1 LSASRSRF
9 VLGAVA
15 VGAVVL
21 ASRGDVRAQQDNRRA
36 QFEALGWRE
45 GPTSGDLGPRAN
57 VSVPDG
63 FRFVGHTG
71 ASKFMELTENPSD
84 GDELGVLLHDDSWFV
99 VFTFDE
105 SGYVKDDDKN
115 NLEADKILSSIK
127 KGTEQAN
134 KVRAQRGW
142 STMEI
147 LGWQQAP
154 FYDPGSHNLTW
165 SIRGRSEGDTSIN
178 HSVRL
183 LGRHGVMH
191 VDLVAASDEMG
202 EALPVFNDMLR
213 GFSFKDG
220 QRYAEFKPGDR
231 IAQYGLTGLIV
242 GGTGAALIKTGLL
255 QKFWKLIV
263 VAFIAVAGFVKR
275 LFTGERSEPVQESP
289 RV

>member
-1 LSASRSRF
+1 MSAYRYRL
-9 VLGAVA
+9 VLGAFTI
-15 VGAVVL
+15 GAVVL

-45 GPTSGDLGPRAN
+45 GPTSGDLGPRAH

-84 GDELGVLLHDDSWFV
+84 GDELGVMLHDDSWFV

-115 NLEADKILSSIK
+115 SLEADKILSSIK

-134 KVRAQRGW
+134 KVRAERGW

-154 FYDPGSHNLTW
+154 FYDPGTHNLTW

-255 QKFWKLIV
+255 QKFWKFIV
-263 VAFIAVAGFVKR
+263 VGFIAVAGFIKR
-275 LFTGERSEPVQESP
+275 LFTRDRSEPVQEAP

>member
-1 LSASRSRF
+1 VVA
-9 VLGAVA
+9 LGILTI
-15 VGAVVL
+15 GAVVF
-21 ASRGDVRAQQDNRRA
+21 SFRGDLHAQQDDRRA
-36 QFEALGWRE
+36 QFDALGWRR
-45 GPTSGDLGPRAN
+45 GPTAGDLGRTAS
-57 VSVPDG
+57 VTVPDG

-71 ASKFMELTENPSD
+71 AAKFMELTENPSD

-105 SGYVKDDDKN
+105 SGYVKDDEKDK
-115 NLEADKILSSIK
+115 LEADKILTSIK
-127 KGTEQAN
+127 KGTEHAN
-134 KVRAQRGW
+134 KVRAERGW
-142 STMEI
+142 ASMEI

-154 FYDPGSHNLTW
+154 FYDPGTHNLTW
-165 SIRGRSEGDTSIN
+165 SIRGRSDGGTTIN

-202 EALPVFNDMLR
+202 DALPVFNEMLH
-213 GFSFKDG
+213 GFSFREG
-220 QRYAEFKPGDR
+220 HRYAEFKAGDR

-255 QKFWKLIV
+255 QKFWKVIV
-263 VAFIAVAGFVKR
+263 VGFISLAGFIKR
-275 LFTGERSEPVQESP
+275 LFTRDRSEPTQESS

>member
-1 LSASRSRF
+1 MSAYRYRLA
-9 VLGAVA
+9 LGAFTI
-15 VGAVVL
+15 GAVVL

-36 QFEALGWRE
+36 QFEALGWRA

-84 GDELGVLLHDDSWFV
+84 GDELGVMLHDDSWFV

-134 KVRAQRGW
+134 KIRAERGW

-154 FYDPGSHNLTW
+154 FYDPGTHNLTW

-202 EALPVFNDMLR
+202 EALPVFNDVLR

-263 VAFIAVAGFVKR
+263 VGFIAVAGFIKR
-275 LFTGERSEPVQESP
+275 LFTRERSEPVQEAP

>member
-1 LSASRSRF
+1 MAAFRSVV
-9 VLGAVA
+9 VLGTLTI
-15 VGAVVL
+15 GAVVF
-21 ASRGDVRAQQDNRRA
+21 SFRGDLHAQQDDRRA
-36 QFEALGWRE
+36 QFEALGWSK
-45 GPTSGDLGPRAN
+45 GPTAGDLGRTA
-57 VSVPDG
+57 SVTVPAG

-71 ASKFMELTENPSD
+71 ATKFMELTENPSD

-154 FYDPGSHNLTW
+154 FYDPGTHNLTW

-220 QRYAEFKPGDR
+220 QRYAEFKAGDR

-263 VAFIAVAGFVKR
+263 VGFIAVAGFIKR
-275 LFTGERSEPVQESP
+275 LFTRERAEPVQESP

>member
-1 LSASRSRF
+1 MSAYRYR
-9 VLGAVA
+9 LA
-15 VGAVVL
+15 VGAFTIGAVIL
-21 ASRGDVRAQQDNRRA
+21 ASRGDVRGQQDNRRA

-45 GPTSGDLGPRAN
+45 GPTSGDLGRTA
-57 VSVPDG
+57 SVDVPAG

-71 ASKFMELTENPSD
+71 ATKFMELTENPSD

-105 SGYVKDDDKN
+105 SGYVKDDEKDK
-115 NLEADKILSSIK
+115 LEADKILTSIR
-127 KGTEQAN
+127 KGTEHAN
-134 KVRAQRGW
+134 KVRAERGW
-142 STMEI
+142 ASMEI

-154 FYDPGSHNLTW
+154 FYDPGTHNLTW
-165 SIRGRSEGDTSIN
+165 SIRGRSEGDTTIN

-202 EALPVFNDMLR
+202 EALPAFNEMLH
-213 GFSFKDG
+213 GFSFREG

-263 VAFIAVAGFVKR
+263 VGFMAVAGFIKR
-275 LFTGERSEPVQESP
+275 LFARDRSEPIQESP

>member
-1 LSASRSRF
+1 VSAYRYR
-9 VLGAVA
+9 VA
-15 VGAVVL
+15 VGAFTIGAVVL
-21 ASRGDVRAQQDNRRA
+21 AWRGDARAQQENRRA
-36 QFEALGWRE
+36 QFAALGWRA

-142 STMEI
+142 STMDI

-154 FYDPGSHNLTW
+154 FYDPGTHNLTW

-191 VDLVAASDEMG
+191 VDLVASSDEMG
-202 EALPVFNDMLR
+202 EALPVFNDMLS

-220 QRYAEFKPGDR
+220 QRYAEFKAGDR

-263 VAFIAVAGFVKR
+263 VGFIAVAGFIKR
-275 LFTGERSEPVQESP
+275 LFTRERSEPAQESP